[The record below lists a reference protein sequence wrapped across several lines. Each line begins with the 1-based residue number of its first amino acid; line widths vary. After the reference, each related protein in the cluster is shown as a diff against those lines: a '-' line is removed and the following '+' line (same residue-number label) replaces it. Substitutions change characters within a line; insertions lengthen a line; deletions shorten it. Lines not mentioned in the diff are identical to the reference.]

1 MPQGVS
7 RIADALRV
15 IHHAAVLNYYY
26 YYTLLESSM

>member
-1 MPQGVS
+1 PQGVS

-26 YYTLLESSM
+26 YY